1 VDTPISASDDN
12 TTGAIVDVSANLF
25 LEVTDVSTQMDLEW
39 KITGSQELPNTRLT
53 LSGTPTTGGWIQ
65 EQVNSLG
72 WHLPMLQCR
81 GLFPQNGLPDV
92 GTWR

>member
-1 VDTPISASDDN
+1 VDASVSACDN
-12 TTGAIVDVSANLF
+12 NATDAVVDLFANLF
-25 LEVTDVSTQMDLEW
+25 FEVTNVATQMDLEW
-39 KITGSQELPNTRLT
+39 KIACSQELANTRFA
-53 LSGTPTTGGWIQ
+53 LSGASATGGWIQ